1 MLNKTARM
9 EGSWELWVVSSAL
22 GWTSTVGISPDPHR
36 SPLMGLEPGKE
47 ISMQLCQ
54 CQR

>member
-9 EGSWELWVVSSAL
+9 EGSWELRVISSA
-22 GWTSTVGISPDPHR
+22 GGTSTDGISPDPHR
-36 SPLMGLEPGKE
+36 SPLMRLEPGKE
-47 ISMQLCQ
+47 IAMQLCQ